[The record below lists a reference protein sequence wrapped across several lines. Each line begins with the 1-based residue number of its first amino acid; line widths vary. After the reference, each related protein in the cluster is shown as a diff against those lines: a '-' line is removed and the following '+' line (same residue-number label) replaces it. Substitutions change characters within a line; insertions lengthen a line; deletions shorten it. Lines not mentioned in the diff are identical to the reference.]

1 MDFFI
6 NLYAKAQGITAI
18 LVDWLPVVGAVGSI
32 LGVASSVLVRAGAT
46 HDPAGFLHAI
56 HPTSEEAG
64 AFALSVAVIKAHLN
78 HQANAAKLEDHAE
91 ALSKSIPP
99 ADSKPV

>member
-6 NLYAKAQGITAI
+6 NLFAKVQGITAV

-32 LGVASSVLVRAGAT
+32 LGVASSVLIRAGAA
-46 HDPAGFLHAI
+46 HDPAGFFHAV

-64 AFALSVAVIKAHLN
+64 AFALSVAVIKAHFN
-78 HQANAAKLEDHAE
+78 HQANAAKLDAHDA
-91 ALSKSIPP
+91 ALNTPVDTP
-99 ADSKPV
+99 KP